1 MEHRR
6 LSFQEGAL
14 ATGETTM
21 GHRLEVHR
29 NNTCRTTLDPSHPT
43 LEHISRTSALQVLN
57 APLGSCSNSQKTKT
71 WKHAQRPAPS
81 AHGQEEGGGVRIPRA
96 TRLWKHNHA
105 NRTKGALLG
114 HREGLRDSPAK
125 RNKSARER
133 PMPQKTPGRASL
145 TNGTRDPG
153 CRQATHALDPR
164 LGVARWDGEGM
175 GRMGVWGVADP
186 NSCTWRGETST
197 ACPRAHGPPSSPLDW
212 EQEGGEREPNPR
224 HLQVPSIAHPSA

>member
-1 MEHRR
+1 
-6 LSFQEGAL
+6 
-14 ATGETTM
+14 M

-57 APLGSCSNSQKTKT
+57 APLGSCSNSQKTKA

-81 AHGQEEGGGVRIPRA
+81 THGQEEGGGVRIPRA

-114 HREGLRDSPAK
+114 HREGLRDSPTK

-164 LGVARWDGEGM
+164 LGVARWDGRGWEGW
-175 GRMGVWGVADP
+175 GFGVSPIQTAARGVGKQAQP
-186 NSCTWRGETST
+186 
-197 ACPRAHGPPSSPLDW
+197 A
-212 EQEGGEREPNPR
+212 REPTVL
-224 HLQVPSIAHPSA
+224 HLVPWIGNKREENGSQTPGTSRYPSIAHPSA